1 MKGELV
7 IVVILASNGT
17 GMARAQN
24 GRDELQ
30 PLVATSARR
39 LAVAEQVALAKW
51 DSGAAVD
58 DAKREAQVI
67 IAAVKYGESKGLG
80 QTFITNFFTA
90 QIEANK
96 FIQYSLLA
104 RLASRR
110 ESTCA
115 YCDQSSHHPRAIG
128 PAAD

>member
-1 MKGELV
+1 MKEELV
-7 IVVILASNGT
+7 IAVILATNGT
-17 GMARAQN
+17 GTVRAQN
-24 GRDELQ
+24 ERDELQ

-51 DSGAAVD
+51 DSRAAVD

-67 IAAVKYGESKGLG
+67 VAAVKYGESKGLG
-80 QTFITNFFTA
+80 QTFITNFFKA

-96 FIQYSLLA
+96 FHSVFPIG

-110 ESTCA
+110 ESA
-115 YCDQSSHHPRAIG
+115 SAQCDQSSHHPRATES
-128 PAAD
+128 AAD